1 LSSQARSCS
10 REERRVAE
18 EGREGTE
25 AQQHPADIAASL
37 EQMDEEDARGA
48 FTSLDDQTAARVAEV
63 LSPELAALLLQDFNV
78 PRAAGLLQEVAPD
91 DAADVLGHM
100 PTEAAESVLAEME
113 EPGRS
118 EVGQLLAYPEDVAG
132 GIMTTEVTPIL
143 ESLSAQEAIEFIR
156 THAGPREAVYYAY
169 IVDAHRRLAG
179 VASFRDLVF
188 AQSESRVVDLMNRD
202 VASVQV
208 NDDKELVAA
217 LIQKYD
223 LLAMPV
229 VDSEDRLVGVVT
241 VDDVLDVMQEEFTED
256 VQKMGGIAEGDE
268 VIDTPVPSAMRKRA
282 PWMLL
287 ILVLYLMVPLGIAPF
302 QGIIAQVAILAV
314 FMPVISA
321 IGGNVGSQAL
331 AVTIRALA
339 VGEEATLRTF
349 WRVASKEILLGLL
362 NGLALG
368 MALGLISYLWK
379 GNYFLGII
387 IGVGLWANVLIAS
400 LLGGIFPVLLK
411 RFGRDPAMMTG
422 PVVTMVMDFFGFVLF
437 LSICARFLDYLR

>member
-1 LSSQARSCS
+1 
-10 REERRVAE
+10 VAE
-18 EGREGTE
+18 ERGEE
-25 AQQHPADIAASL
+25 AEAQHPADIAASF
-37 EQMDEEDARGA
+37 EQMGAEEARRA
-48 FTSLDDQTAARVAEV
+48 FASLDGGTAARVVEFV
-63 LSPELAALLLQDFNV
+63 SPELAEVLLQDLDV
-78 PRAAGLLQEVAPD
+78 AEAADLLQEVAPD

-113 EPGRS
+113 EPERTELGH
-118 EVGQLLAYPEDVAG
+118 LLAYPEDVAG
-132 GIMTTEVTPIL
+132 AIMTTEVTPIL

-156 THAGPREAVYYAY
+156 ARAGPREAVYYAY
-169 IVDAHRRLAG
+169 VVNAEGRLAG
-179 VASFRDLVF
+179 VVSFRDLVF
-188 AQSESRVVDLMNRD
+188 AQPDSGVMELTNRD
-202 VASVQV
+202 VASVHV

-223 LLAMPV
+223 LLALPV
-229 VDSEDRLVGVVT
+229 LDDGHRLVGVVT
-241 VDDVLDVMQEEFTED
+241 VDDVLDVMQDEFTED

-268 VIDTPVPSAMRKRA
+268 GIDTSVPSAMRKRA

-339 VGEEATLRTF
+339 VGEEANLRTF
-349 WRVASKEILLGLL
+349 WRVARKEVLLGLL

-368 MALGLISYLWK
+368 VALGLISYLWK

-387 IGVGLWANVLIAS
+387 IAVGLWANVLIAS

-422 PVVTMVMDFFGFVLF
+422 PIVTMVMDFFGFVLF

>member
-1 LSSQARSCS
+1 MA
-10 REERRVAE
+10 EERRRE
-18 EGREGTE
+18 TEG
-25 AQQHPADIAASL
+25 QQHPADLAASF
-37 EQMDEEDARGA
+37 EQMDEERARRA
-48 FTSLDDQTAARVAEV
+48 FASLDGQTAARVAEV
-63 LSPELAALLLQDFNV
+63 LSPELAALLLQDFN
-78 PRAAGLLQEVAPD
+78 AAKAADLLQEVAPD
-91 DAADVLGHM
+91 DAADVLGRM
-100 PTEAAESVLAEME
+100 PTDAAESVLAEME

-118 EVGQLLAYPEDVAG
+118 DVGQLLAYPEDVAG
-132 GIMTTEVTPIL
+132 GIMTTEVTPVPEAL
-143 ESLSAQEAIEFIR
+143 TAQEAIEFIR
-156 THAGPREAVYYAY
+156 AHAGPREAVYYAY
-169 IVDAHRRLAG
+169 VVDVEGRLAG

-188 AQSESRVVDLMNRD
+188 AQPDSRVADLMNREL
-202 VASVQV
+202 ASVHV

-229 VDSEDRLVGVVT
+229 LDSEDRLVGMVT
-241 VDDVLDVMQEEFTED
+241 VDDVLDVMQAEFTED

-268 VIDTPVPSAMRKRA
+268 AIDTPVPSAIRKRM

-287 ILVLYLMVPLGIAPF
+287 ILCLYLMVPLGIAPF

-339 VGEEATLRTF
+339 VGEQATLRTF
-349 WRVASKEILLGLL
+349 WRVARKEILLGLL

-368 MALGLISYLWK
+368 MALGLICYLWK

-387 IGVGLWANVLIAS
+387 IGGGLWANVLIAS
-400 LLGGIFPVLLK
+400 LLGGVFPVLLK

-422 PVVTMVMDFFGFVLF
+422 PVVTLVMDFFGFVLF

>member
-1 LSSQARSCS
+1 VA
-10 REERRVAE
+10 EERR
-18 EGREGTE
+18 GKIE
-25 AQQHPADIAASL
+25 AQQHPADIAAAF
-37 EQMDEEDARGA
+37 EQMDEEDALRA
-48 FTSLDDQTAARVAEV
+48 FASLDGETAARVAEV
-63 LSPELAALLLQDFNV
+63 LSPELAAFLLQDFNV
-78 PRAAGLLQEVAPD
+78 ARAADLLQDVAPD

-100 PTEAAESVLAEME
+100 TTEAAESVLAEME

-132 GIMTTEVTPIL
+132 AIMTTELTPIL

-156 THAGPREAVYYAY
+156 AHAGPREAVYYAY
-169 IVDAHRRLAG
+169 VVDAQRRLVG
-179 VASFRDLVF
+179 VASFRGLVF
-188 AQSESRVVDLMNRD
+188 AQPDSRVVDLMNRD
-202 VASVQV
+202 AASVHV

-223 LLAMPV
+223 LLAIPV
-229 VDSEDRLVGVVT
+229 LDSEDRLVGVVT

-268 VIDTPVPSAMRKRA
+268 GIDTPVLFAMRKRA

-287 ILVLYLMVPLGIAPF
+287 ILLLYLMIPLGIAPF
-302 QGIIAQVAILAV
+302 QGLIAQVAILAV

-349 WRVASKEILLGLL
+349 WRVARKEILLGLL
-362 NGLALG
+362 NGLVLG
-368 MALGLISYLWK
+368 LALGLISYLWK

-387 IGVGLWANVLIAS
+387 IGGALWANVLIAS
-400 LLGGIFPVLLK
+400 LLGGVFPVLLK
-411 RFGRDPAMMTG
+411 RLGRDPAMMTG
-422 PVVTMVMDFFGFVLF
+422 PFVTMVMDFFGFVLF
-437 LSICARFLDYLR
+437 LSICARFLDYLK